1 MLGDHRPQFRTI
13 VDRTNAGI
21 AENQRNQASQRG
33 RFNLRASGNYE
44 QPRATTKLC
53 SVTYRD
59 RLHGVKMSLGERRS
73 RRLRTANTIDIKT
86 TGTTT
91 PRVS

>member
-33 RFNLRASGNYE
+33 RFNLRASVNSE
-44 QPRATTKLC
+44 HPRATTTKCCSAVDKMTYTTLTCRDRKKTRRKLTC
-53 SVTYRD
+53 RD
-59 RLHGVKMSLGERRS
+59 RLHGGK
-73 RRLRTANTIDIKT
+73 
-86 TGTTT
+86 
-91 PRVS
+91 